1 MKEGMRIFALAT
13 LVLGGAASSSSMLA
27 KSHSRSAAEAH
38 AAPKIWHL
46 AGKAVPIMQATEV
59 PVPTSSPTLEPPLAF
74 TFPEVGP
81 EPGLDWRPGPYPVP
95 WALRPEDHF
104 FFYRPI
110 ESGEVNWPLARY
122 RYGSTYNGDEK
133 THSGV
138 DLDAELGTPVLA
150 AGSGEV
156 VWTGYGLSR
165 GRYDP
170 EDPYGNA
177 VVIHHD
183 FGFQGQD
190 LYTVYAHMR
199 AIDVWVGQQVSAL
212 DPIGEVGTTGRSTG
226 PHLHFEVRVGK
237 NSYFKTRNPE
247 LWMVPPQGYGVL
259 AGRLES
265 RYERPLEEATIHI
278 WSLESGDY
286 WQVWTYA
293 LDTVNPDDTYQENF
307 VISDLPAGP
316 YEVRIDYLWQVNKA
330 QFYLEPGRTTFIRF
344 RGGVGF
350 SFEDSP
356 EE

>member
-1 MKEGMRIFALAT
+1 MRLVALAC
-13 LVLGGAASSSSMLA
+13 VLLGATAASSTMTA
-27 KSHSRSAAEAH
+27 KSYSRPSAKGPNAM
-38 AAPKIWHL
+38 KIRRQ
-46 AGKAVPIMQATEV
+46 AGKGIPAMQATETLV
-59 PVPTSSPTLEPPLAF
+59 PLQAGAPEPPLAF
-74 TFPEVGP
+74 TFPQVDP

-133 THSGV
+133 THTGV
-138 DLDAELGTPVLA
+138 DLDASLGTPVLA

-156 VWTGYGLSR
+156 VWAGFGLAR

-170 EDPYGNA
+170 EDPYGEA

-183 FGFQGQD
+183 FGFRGQD
-190 LYTVYAHMR
+190 LYTVYAHLR
-199 AIDVWVGQQVSAL
+199 TINVWVGQKVAAL
-212 DPIGEVGTTGRSTG
+212 EPIGEVGTTGRSTG

-237 NSYFKTRNPE
+237 NSYFQTRNPE

-265 RYERPLEEATIHI
+265 RYGYPLEEFTIHI
-278 WSLESGDY
+278 WSLESGEY

-293 LDTVNPDDTYQENF
+293 LDTVNPDADYQENF

-316 YEVRIDYLWQVNKA
+316 YEVRVDYLWQVNKA
-330 QFYLEPGRTTFIRF
+330 QFFLEPGRTTFILF
-344 RGGVGF
+344 RGGEGF
-350 SFEDSP
+350 LFEDSTG